1 MKKSLAHSL
10 FDESV
15 YDDLVVPDG
24 TFCIIRSLS
33 GNAHVG
39 RRAKLVVK
47 EACYGNVDIDEC
59 GSVRCESVSGDVRAG
74 NYTTVVVGGG
84 LATGML

>member
-1 MKKSLAHSL
+1 MKKPLGHSSSG
-10 FDESV
+10 ESV

-24 TFCIIRSLS
+24 TFYTIRSLS

-47 EACYGNVDIDEC
+47 EA
-59 GSVRCESVSGDVRAG
+59 
-74 NYTTVVVGGG
+74 
-84 LATGML
+84 